1 MLIGLFSL
9 HARSISCCVKR
20 SRLFF
25 NPDALCSEWP
35 GGGGSSIVP
44 RKMNCVFVRGLAAV
58 CASKCE
64 CLLSV
69 LLSAIQRK
77 IMLGNSYWGAGGA
90 LGSTSQRG
98 GVGLV

>member
-9 HARSISCCVKR
+9 QARSISCCVKR

-25 NPDALCSEWP
+25 YPGALCSEWP
-35 GGGGSSIVP
+35 GGGGSSIVCS
-44 RKMNCVFVRGLAAV
+44 REDEMNCVFVGGLAAV
-58 CASKCE
+58 CAFKCE

-77 IMLGNSYWGAGGA
+77 MMLGK
-90 LGSTSQRG
+90 
-98 GVGLV
+98 